1 MLTPTPS
8 TPLPPSSGQS
18 LSPPTS
24 GTFGWARGPE
34 RDAGGEIVAQILP
47 AYPRV
52 GDDGQALA
60 RSVFCDA
67 GLLIGCLGAA
77 LEEHQIQ
84 EEFCGDRSRPGWGQG
99 SRVIEGG
106 CASRRCRGGPWAAE
120 VGAAPGI
127 SGSGLLSLYTERR

>member
-52 GDDGQALA
+52 GGDGQALA
-60 RSVFCDA
+60 RSVFGDA

-77 LEEHQIQ
+77 LEEHQIP
-84 EEFCGDRSRPGWGQG
+84 EEFCVETEAGQG
-99 SRVIEGG
+99 GVR
-106 CASRRCRGGPWAAE
+106 
-120 VGAAPGI
+120 APG
-127 SGSGLLSLYTERR
+127 SEREGVHPEGAEEAPGRLRWAPLLVFRGVVF